1 MGLQKKQYLQRQSG
15 VELLK
20 LIAILLIIINHLTQT
35 WFDYSGTSLSVAGMN
50 LSQFVLVFYRYF
62 GTIGNLIFF
71 TCSAWFLLD
80 KQRTK
85 KQKVLLMLMD
95 IWVISVLYFIIP
107 LATKASFISKELILR
122 TLFPTT
128 YENNWYLTCYI
139 LFYMLFPFLNI
150 ILRGIDRKTHF
161 RIVVVL
167 SFLYLVVNNITL
179 KGRFYITNILVW
191 ITIYF
196 MIAYMKE
203 YQGKY
208 HNNLKRNTLVL
219 CLSIPVLVA
228 FIAAIY
234 WLSLKFS
241 LSNKW
246 LLFWDRPNHPIIIV
260 MAIAAL
266 NVARNLKFKSAVVN
280 YLSSLSLH
288 IYIIHE
294 NFIFREHYRQ
304 YMWKFVCDRFGAHH
318 IWLWA
323 LLLAVVL
330 FAASVA
336 AATVYKF
343 TLQKLTTK
351 LSAWIL
357 ALVRKPYIK
366 VEKKLMGAEK
376 ETVADTPQTDKELVV
391 SNTSQ

>member
-203 YQGKY
+203 YQGNY
-208 HNNLKRNTLVL
+208 HNNLSATPL
-219 CLSIPVLVA
+219 CCA
-228 FIAAIY
+228 
-234 WLSLKFS
+234 
-241 LSNKW
+241 
-246 LLFWDRPNHPIIIV
+246 
-260 MAIAAL
+260 
-266 NVARNLKFKSAVVN
+266 
-280 YLSSLSLH
+280 
-288 IYIIHE
+288 
-294 NFIFREHYRQ
+294 
-304 YMWKFVCDRFGAHH
+304 
-318 IWLWA
+318 
-323 LLLAVVL
+323 
-330 FAASVA
+330 
-336 AATVYKF
+336 
-343 TLQKLTTK
+343 
-351 LSAWIL
+351 
-357 ALVRKPYIK
+357 
-366 VEKKLMGAEK
+366 
-376 ETVADTPQTDKELVV
+376 
-391 SNTSQ
+391 